1 LDRRKVVRIFERKRT
16 AIFSLQGVKK
26 KGDWT

>member
-1 LDRRKVVRIFERKRT
+1 VRIFERKRI

>member
-1 LDRRKVVRIFERKRT
+1 VRIFERKRT
-16 AIFSLQGVKK
+16 AIFSHQGVKK